1 MEVEEAASRQEMWA
15 GGERELRAADET
27 GAVLIPA
34 AGHGDGDGD
43 SDSGEHFGSVA
54 AEDAAGSY
62 EQLDRV
68 EIERDAEMPATE
80 QLSERD
86 SEQVYTCTQ
95 NESELT
101 RQQPQPQQELSSS
114 CSLPE
119 AEQTQT
125 SQQEPTA
132 GVDDYTSTVVGR
144 ADVNEQQQPQLEYPS
159 QEAGEAK
166 VEGEG
171 EPEDTSER
179 SLIESPERTAS
190 LMAAA
195 AASRRSA
202 SLTLDSL
209 LPSEAIGSQ
218 AGARSP
224 QRCSIEKMLLAVR
237 ARSRSAHLSSD
248 SSFSWLRV
256 RSVQYSISL
265 IDRYV
270 QIWERALVRPAG
282 GCLSCLPAGLLTN
295 KEIIDIRAPNVYYSK
310 CTV

>member
-1 MEVEEAASRQEMWA
+1 MSVRSDLREQVASEHFRVEVEEAASRQEMWA
-15 GGERELRAADET
+15 GVERELRAADET

-34 AGHGDGDGD
+34 AGHGDGD

-95 NESELT
+95 NECDLT
-101 RQQPQPQQELSSS
+101 PQQQPQQELPSS
-114 CSLPE
+114 CSLPA
-119 AEQTQT
+119 AEQTQTQT

-132 GVDDYTSTVVGR
+132 GVDDYTSTAAGL

-159 QEAGEAK
+159 QEAGE
-166 VEGEG
+166 VEGEV

-195 AASRRSA
+195 AASTRSA

-209 LPSEAIGSQ
+209 LPSEVIGSQ

-237 ARSRSAHLSSD
+237 APFPPLSSPQTLP
-248 SSFSWLRV
+248 FV
-256 RSVQYSISL
+256 GYASVQYS
-265 IDRYV
+265 
-270 QIWERALVRPAG
+270 
-282 GCLSCLPAGLLTN
+282 T
-295 KEIIDIRAPNVYYSK
+295 VYR
-310 CTV
+310 